1 MKRNIV
7 IILFAI
13 SWITGLW
20 AKDGLSNGVL
30 DICSESP
37 EVSSSFSGYEITP
50 KGAWCWFADPRA
62 LHYEN
67 QSGTIRSTY
76 IGYID
81 VHGNIKATQYDHLT
95 NQVSEVLIR
104 TNLVFIIG
112 YPGKQVI

>member
-81 VHGNIKATQYDHLT
+81 VHQLLFTKGT
-95 NQVSEVLIR
+95 NNDLPMTR
-104 TNLVFIIG
+104 W
-112 YPGKQVI
+112 Y